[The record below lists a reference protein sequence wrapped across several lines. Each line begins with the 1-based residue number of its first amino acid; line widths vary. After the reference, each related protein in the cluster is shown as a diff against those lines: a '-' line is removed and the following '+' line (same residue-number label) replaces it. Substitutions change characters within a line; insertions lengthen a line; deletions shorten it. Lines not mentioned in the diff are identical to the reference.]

1 VESEFR
7 FAGSDARTAAASGQ
21 GLSQMYQ
28 AARIKISRVE
38 ARIVRTPISVPVRS
52 SFGMMRERPA
62 VYLRVTDTDGA
73 QGFGEVW
80 CNFPSVAAEHRGR
93 LAQEVIGPILIE
105 SGEIELKGV
114 FAHLMRRLHVMAI
127 QSGEWG
133 PFRQVAAGIDAA
145 CHDLAAR
152 RAQLPLWRFLGGK
165 GQGSI
170 NAYASGIGPETPAE
184 VATTFAARGHT
195 SFKLKVGFGTEVDI
209 RSLGAIRS
217 ALASDHTLFVDANQ
231 AWRPEDARAGILLC
245 ADHGAVWMEEPIA
258 ADRSLAEWTD
268 LAGDTPVALAG
279 GENINL
285 LDDFKTMIDAKIFR
299 YVQPDVAKWGGV
311 SGCLEV
317 ARLALDAGLT
327 YCPHFLGG
335 GIGLMASAHLLAAAG
350 GDGLLEVD
358 TNPNPDR
365 DAIIGDALPL
375 DAGVIQLSDAP
386 GIGIEPDWTRC

>member
-1 VESEFR
+1 
-7 FAGSDARTAAASGQ
+7 
-21 GLSQMYQ
+21 MYQ
-28 AARIKISRVE
+28 AARIKAALVE
-38 ARIVRTPISVPVRS
+38 ARIVRTPIAVPVRA
-52 SFGMMRERPA
+52 SFGMMRDRPA

-80 CNFPSVAAEHRGR
+80 CNFPSVGAEHRGR

-105 SGEIELKGV
+105 SGERELKSV
-114 FAHLMRRLHVMAI
+114 FAYLMQRLHVMAI

-152 RAQLPLWRFLGGK
+152 KAGLPLWRFLGGSTGK
-165 GQGSI
+165 I
-170 NAYASGIGPETPAE
+170 RAYASGIGPETPAE
-184 VATTFAARGHT
+184 TAKAAAARGHT
-195 SFKLKVGFGTEVDI
+195 SFKQKVGFGTEVDI

-217 ALASDHTLFVDANQ
+217 AIGSDHMLFVDANQ
-231 AWRPEDARAGILLC
+231 GWRPEDALAGIRLC
-245 ADHGAVWMEEPIA
+245 ADHGAAWMEEPVA
-258 ADRSLAEWTD
+258 ADCSLAEWTK
-268 LAGDTPVALAG
+268 LAKETPVTLAG

-285 LDDFKTMIDAKIFR
+285 AADFQTMIGAKIFG

-317 ARLALDAGLT
+317 AKSVLEAGQT

-350 GDGLLEVD
+350 GEGLLEID

-365 DAIIGDALPL
+365 DVMIGNALPV
-375 DAGVIQLSDAP
+375 ANGSIQLSDAP
-386 GIGIEPDWTRC
+386 GIGIEPDWQAL